1 MKLPKYV
8 PESTLIDTA
17 KPHKKYI
24 TGCQNINKLNKF
36 QQVTNKPSIQ

>member
-8 PESTLIDTA
+8 PESTLIDTV

-24 TGCQNINKLNKF
+24 TGCHNKNKINNF
-36 QQVTNKPSIQ
+36 QGVTNKQSIQ

>member
-1 MKLPKYV
+1 MKLPKYL

-24 TGCQNINKLNKF
+24 PGCHDKNKTNNF
-36 QQVTNKPSIQ
+36 Q